1 MLKTAA
7 NPEGLPIDVF
17 DKLRAD
23 LVRDR
28 SQFYKDLALPFYGA
42 NQAGAKVSQ
51 GVLDSFWLWSMQCGL
66 LGAYECI
73 KQFSETDFSADLKKF
88 DVPTLVLHG
97 EGDQIVPV
105 KDSGQKTARLVKDA
119 KAIYYPGAPH
129 GMFATHQDKVN
140 ADLLA
145 FLKS

>member
-1 MLKTAA
+1 M
-7 NPEGLPIDVF
+7 
-17 DKLRAD
+17 
-23 LVRDR
+23 
-28 SQFYKDLALPFYGA
+28 
-42 NQAGAKVSQ
+42 
-51 GVLDSFWLWSMQCGL
+51 
-66 LGAYECI
+66 
-73 KQFSETDFSADLKKF
+73 
-88 DVPTLVLHG
+88 
-97 EGDQIVPV
+97 PV